1 MMNDGFSEKK
11 EKKIKSIGMRILIID
26 GLIVA
31 LALVLIFSF
40 LGYLRHKLKAK
51 ASTFGYEILKA
62 DAVEGD
68 HESVDF
74 NVIHS
79 AGSTATS
86 WLYIPG
92 TKVDY
97 PLVQGPDND
106 YYLDRDAYGN
116 HNDAGAIF
124 INFANAAD
132 MSDAKTVIFGHN
144 MSDGSMFTDLHQY
157 SQKDYGNVHQDAYIY
172 MDNGAVKHYKL
183 RYYVFT
189 QPLEPSIYVVSKTD
203 VASEEAAAIKEL
215 ATIVYSEHE
224 GGSLICLSTCS
235 MHKYRTVVVFEYVDN
250 SKPIVGSKKYEESEN
265 TVGESSAPVPLD
277 TTDDYEGAES
287 GDN

>member
-1 MMNDGFSEKK
+1 MMNEGFLEKK
-11 EKKIKSIGMRILIID
+11 EKKIKSISMKILIID
-26 GLIVA
+26 GLIA
-31 LALVLIFSF
+31 TLALVLIFAF
-40 LGYLRHKLKAK
+40 LGYLRQKLKAK
-51 ASTFGYEILKA
+51 ASTVGYEILKE
-62 DAVEGD
+62 DAVVGE

-74 NVIHS
+74 NIIHS
-79 AGSTATS
+79 AGSTSTS

-92 TKVDY
+92 TKIDY
-97 PLVQGPDND
+97 PLVQGADND

-124 INFANAAD
+124 INYANAAD

-157 SQKDYGNVHQDAYIY
+157 SQKDYGDVHQDAYIY
-172 MDNGAVKHYKL
+172 MDNGEVKHYKL

-203 VASEEAAAIKEL
+203 VAGDSAAAIRAL
-215 ATIVYSEHE
+215 ASIVYSEHE

-250 SKPIVGSKKYEESEN
+250 SKPIIGSKKYEESGSSTE
-265 TVGESSAPVPLD
+265 ESGAPTPLD
-277 TTDDYEGAES
+277 IKDDYEDTES